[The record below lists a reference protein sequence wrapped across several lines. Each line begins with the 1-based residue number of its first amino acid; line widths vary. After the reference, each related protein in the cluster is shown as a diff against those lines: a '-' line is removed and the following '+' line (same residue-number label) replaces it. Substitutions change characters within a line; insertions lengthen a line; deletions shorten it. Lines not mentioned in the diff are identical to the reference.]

1 MLLPE
6 VYTGPAIIDARAVK
20 RDKTPPVTISVRAMG
35 TGSITE
41 HVNAAVNSSPIP
53 SAYVGPGGEVWILT
67 GGGSGVIAFAGDD
80 PTIDQGDRISL
91 LVEALEILGGEV
103 EAFDEPEP
111 AKPKRKNRKAD
122 PITEDVPAEVAP
134 ETPWEAWTVNDE
146 GDPF

>member
-20 RDKTPPVTISVRAMG
+20 RDKTPPTTISVRAMG
-35 TGSITE
+35 TGSVSQHID
-41 HVNAAVNSSPIP
+41 VAVNSSPIP
-53 SAYVGPGGEVWILT
+53 CAYVAANADVWILT

-103 EAFDEPEP
+103 EALDEPEP
-111 AKPKRKNRKAD
+111 AKPKRKTRKAD

-134 ETPWEAWTVNDE
+134 ETSWEAWKVNDE

>member
-6 VYTGPAIIDARAVK
+6 VYTGPAIIDTRAVK

-35 TGSITE
+35 TGSVSE
-41 HVNAAVNSSPIP
+41 HIDLAVSSSPIP
-53 SAYVGPGGEVWILT
+53 CAYITATGQVWILT

-80 PTIDQGDRISL
+80 PTIDQGDKISL
-91 LVEALEILGGEV
+91 LVEALEIMGGEV
-103 EAFDEPEP
+103 EALDEPEP

-122 PITEDVPAEVAP
+122 PITEDVPAEV
-134 ETPWEAWTVNDE
+134 TPVTSWEAWTVNDE